1 MPAAWGDRERGAGTY
16 NREGRGT
23 NGLLWGGG
31 PGKSAWVRQWL
42 YLVSVGSFTSG
53 ETVGRQV
60 HNYLGGERRN

>member
-31 PGKSAWVRQWL
+31 SRKIRVGA
-42 YLVSVGSFTSG
+42 SVA
-53 ETVGRQV
+53 
-60 HNYLGGERRN
+60 LPC

>member
-31 PGKSAWVRQWL
+31 VQENPRGCVSGFTL
-42 YLVSVGSFTSG
+42 LV
-53 ETVGRQV
+53 
-60 HNYLGGERRN
+60 